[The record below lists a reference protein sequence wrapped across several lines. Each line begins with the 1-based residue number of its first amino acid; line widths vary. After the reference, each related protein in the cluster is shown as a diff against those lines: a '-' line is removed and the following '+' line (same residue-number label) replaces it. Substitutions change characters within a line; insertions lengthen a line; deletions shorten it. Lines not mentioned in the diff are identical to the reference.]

1 MTSKPTDETT
11 TSSAVESV
19 TDLERLRDRPDVQFH
34 EETECVDSE
43 LFETLEGLD
52 DMAVVGVTNSDGD
65 VLLMRVT
72 EECARK
78 LPTPEVGPG
87 EDYAAAARN
96 WVESQAGLAIT
107 LDSLECVWCH
117 EARLEGTE
125 RTTTR
130 AFVVF
135 GATPGVDEDGVV
147 ETTAEHPEAHAVGWF
162 AELPDDAA
170 VAPGTRLFFD

>member
-1 MTSKPTDETT
+1 MTSNPTDETAT
-11 TSSAVESV
+11 NSTVESI

-34 EETECVDSE
+34 EETERVNSE
-43 LFETLEGLD
+43 LFETLETLD
-52 DMAVVGVTNSDGD
+52 DMAVVGVTNGDGD

-72 EECARK
+72 EECALK
-78 LPTPEVGPG
+78 VPTPEVGAD

-96 WVESQAGLAIT
+96 WVESQAGLEIT
-107 LDSLECVWCH
+107 LDSLVGVWCH

-135 GATPGVDEDGVV
+135 GATPEVDGDGIV

-170 VAPGTRLFFD
+170 VAPGTRRFFD